1 MKARL
6 DGGVRLETRVAEGA
20 APGRA
25 ERTIFRLLRVDA
37 ARGEAKVTVD
47 GVAPAAPAEVAAIVR
62 ELAPLAVQHRSSAKK
77 GSLKHTCGPRLC

>member
-37 ARGEAKVTVD
+37 ARGEARVTVD

-62 ELAPLAVQHRSSAKK
+62 ELAPQCSIAAVRKK
-77 GSLKHTCGPRLC
+77 GSLKHTCGPSL